1 MILLLSITKGSRT
14 LLFKLVSACLQ
25 DLRRI
30 YGVIQSLKWLSKQY
44 HDWNSMQAK
53 IGWIKNYS
61 RIQTIFSII
70 KLRQW
75 NSWTRNCRTILII
88 FFLRDT
94 KKLHRKRSSLL
105 IVYFWMQ
112 WALRTKMYMK
122 LLMKCFSKGLE
133 FILSSHLPH
142 MRLSPKHGL
151 LFTLNK
157 GKKDKSILKN
167 YLVLLK
173 SKWLKSQSRIG
184 RLQSKSEQ
192 F

>member
-30 YGVIQSLKWLSKQY
+30 YGVIQSLKWLSKQFLV
-44 HDWNSMQAK
+44 WNSMQAK
-53 IGWIKNYS
+53 IKWIKNYS
-61 RIQTIFSII
+61 RIQTISFIT
-70 KLRQW
+70 KLKQW
-75 NSWTRNCRTILII
+75 SSWTKNCRTTLII

-94 KKLHRKRSSLL
+94 KKSHRKKSSLL

-112 WALRTKMYMK
+112 WVLRTKMYMK
-122 LLMKCFSKGLE
+122 LLMKCFLKRLE
-133 FILSSHLPH
+133 LILSSLLPH
-142 MRLSPKHGL
+142 MRLSPKHDL

-157 GKKDKSILKN
+157 GKKDKLILKN